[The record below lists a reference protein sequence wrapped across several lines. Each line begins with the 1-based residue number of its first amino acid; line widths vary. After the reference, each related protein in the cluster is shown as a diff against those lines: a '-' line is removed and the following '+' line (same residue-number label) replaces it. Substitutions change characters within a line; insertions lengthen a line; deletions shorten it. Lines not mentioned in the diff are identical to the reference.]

1 MEYIIVGGN
10 LCIQHPRL
18 QITQVIPPPL
28 ILNITNLL
36 FLNKTNFAL
45 KVSVARRRTS
55 SVSLTSKFYTMV
67 TFEEAVASLRK
78 SGAKS
83 ETDVIVKNITIVDCN
98 NWTKVALT
106 LNREVD
112 GAVIDEN
119 GNWSFGKT
127 NVVFMSLYSIV
138 GTLKNT
144 DDTIAIAS
152 YIAKHP
158 TSLQIILS
166 GAKIELLQQKV
177 KANET
182 YINAFT
188 NEEVEYES
196 DHDSIFNHVVSIV
209 ISDKGHRAIEKIED
223 KLLGL

>member
-1 MEYIIVGGN
+1 MISFN
-10 LCIQHPRL
+10 D
-18 QITQVIPPPL
+18 
-28 ILNITNLL
+28 
-36 FLNKTNFAL
+36 
-45 KVSVARRRTS
+45 
-55 SVSLTSKFYTMV
+55 
-67 TFEEAVASLRK
+67 AVASLRK
-78 SGAKS
+78 AGAKS
-83 ETDVIVKNITIVDCN
+83 ETDVIVKNITIADCN
-98 NWTKVALT
+98 NWTRVALT

-112 GAVIDEN
+112 GAVSDED
-119 GNWSFGKT
+119 GNWSIGKT

-188 NEEVEYES
+188 NEEVEHDS
-196 DHDSIFNHVVSIV
+196 DHDSLFNHLVSV
-209 ISDKGHRAIEKIED
+209 EFTDKALRAIEKIED

>member
-1 MEYIIVGGN
+1 MI
-10 LCIQHPRL
+10 
-18 QITQVIPPPL
+18 
-28 ILNITNLL
+28 
-36 FLNKTNFAL
+36 NFND
-45 KVSVARRRTS
+45 
-55 SVSLTSKFYTMV
+55 
-67 TFEEAVASLRK
+67 AVASLRK
-78 SGAKS
+78 AGAKS
-83 ETDVIVKNITIVDCN
+83 ETDVIVKNITIADCN
-98 NWTKVALT
+98 NWTRVALT

-112 GAVIDEN
+112 GAVTDED
-119 GNWSFGKT
+119 GNWSIGKT

-166 GAKIELLQQKV
+166 GAKIELLQQEV

-188 NEEVEYES
+188 GEETEHES
-196 DHDSIFNHVVSIV
+196 DHDSLFNHLVDVEFSC
-209 ISDKGHRAIEKIED
+209 KGRIAIEKIED
-223 KLLGL
+223 HLLGL

>member
-1 MEYIIVGGN
+1 MI
-10 LCIQHPRL
+10 
-18 QITQVIPPPL
+18 
-28 ILNITNLL
+28 
-36 FLNKTNFAL
+36 NFND
-45 KVSVARRRTS
+45 
-55 SVSLTSKFYTMV
+55 
-67 TFEEAVASLRK
+67 AVASLRK
-78 SGAKS
+78 AGAKS
-83 ETDVIVKNITIVDCN
+83 ETDVIVKNITIADCN
-98 NWTKVALT
+98 NWTRVALT

-112 GAVIDEN
+112 GAVNDED
-119 GNWSFGKT
+119 GNWSIGKT

-166 GAKIELLQQKV
+166 GAKIELLQQYV

-182 YINAFT
+182 YVNAFT
-188 NEEVEYES
+188 GEETEHDS
-196 DHDSIFNHVVSIV
+196 DHDSLFNHIVSIEFT
-209 ISDKGHRAIEKIED
+209 DKGRRAIEKIED